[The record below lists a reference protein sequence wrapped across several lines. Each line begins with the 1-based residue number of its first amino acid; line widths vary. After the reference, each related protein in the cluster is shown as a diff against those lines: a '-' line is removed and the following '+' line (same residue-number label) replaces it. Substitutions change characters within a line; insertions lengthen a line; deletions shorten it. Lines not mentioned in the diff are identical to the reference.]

1 MIVILTATKEEYSLV
16 LENLK
21 GYTVVRMGVGA
32 SNVIRTISNMPFTK
46 TNCHFINVGFCG
58 SNKLPV
64 GTVAK
69 VRKTFRLVDNA
80 VEFEDPLNGVSL
92 GKDGY
97 DCITNNSFVT
107 ESTTDTPVLYDMELN
122 YIAAFP
128 IELLGAVKIVSDNL
142 DVTQYEST
150 IDTTSAEVW
159 TEVKKLVDGIA
170 SKIK

>member
-1 MIVILTATKEEYSLV
+1 MIVILTATKEEYRLV

-32 SNVIRTISNMPFTK
+32 SNVIRTISNAPFPK
-46 TNCHFINVGFCG
+46 TDCLFINVGFCG
-58 SNKLPV
+58 SNMLPV

-69 VRKTFRLVDNA
+69 VRKTFRLVDSA

-92 GKDGY
+92 GEDGY
-97 DCITNNSFVT
+97 DCVTSNSFVT
-107 ESTTDTPVLYDMELN
+107 ESTSSSPVLYDMELN

-142 DVTQYEST
+142 DVTQYET
-150 IDTTSAEVW
+150 NIDTTSAEVW
-159 TEVKKLVDGIA
+159 AEVKKQVDKLA